1 MKGGCF
7 FVCLFVFVL
16 FLFSFV
22 TFLMLFPA
30 VSGNNRYTFF
40 RPGFEVFCPVPSVL
54 LPFSRGSVPTL
65 FDSTI
70 YFHFNIFKSPTKLQS
85 SRFQRAPFPL
95 GRAYKY
101 AACIFCNTW
110 FQIPCWQIVHVHIY
124 HHGKIKLL
132 FPAVQYQ
139 NTLLTSIYIYIFF
152 HGHGS
157 DRMFL

>member
-30 VSGNNRYTFF
+30 VSGNNRYTFY

-70 YFHFNIFKSPTKLQS
+70 YFHFNVFKSSTRRQLSLLQRPHFSLGTGIQMRCMYFFVQIRGFKFHVGKKL
-85 SRFQRAPFPL
+85 
-95 GRAYKY
+95 
-101 AACIFCNTW
+101 
-110 FQIPCWQIVHVHIY
+110 VHVHINIIMAGLSY
-124 HHGKIKLL
+124 SSPPFNTKIHCKRE
-132 FPAVQYQ
+132 
-139 NTLLTSIYIYIFF
+139 NFF
-152 HGHGS
+152 S
-157 DRMFL
+157 WTWF